1 MGVED
6 QSQAAAQPAGKSKPS
21 PQGRRGRNFGP
32 NRRGRGRRPLDRPSG
47 MDPEQ
52 AAPADIETPSTPLP
66 GLPPAGEIADPGVA
80 PLRSDI
86 EAQQMLPIS
95 EEIAAARTGE
105 QTDAA
110 QPSAPSEPPVMEQ
123 RRTEQRHAQVPSRPS
138 AYSRP
143 PGQRQPQ
150 TPERRPPPQPTPPK
164 EFRPAQPLSVQEAIE
179 DVNEIIETLQTTLDE
194 MEEVL
199 ETLEL
204 AERQKDA
211 DEQEIESLRR
221 SLRQLGRPRESGH
234 REGGPRDAGQRERE
248 SGNRES
254 GPREGEN
261 REGGPRDSGQR
272 EDGHR
277 H

>member
-1 MGVED
+1 MGVEE

-32 NRRGRGRRPLDRPSG
+32 NRRGRGRRPTDRPSG
-47 MDPEQ
+47 VDLEQ
-52 AAPADIETPSTPLP
+52 VAPTGIETPSAPAPSLPSASEDTRLGTAPLP
-66 GLPPAGEIADPGVA
+66 PDV
-80 PLRSDI
+80 
-86 EAQQMLPIS
+86 EAQQMLPIA
-95 EEIAAARTGE
+95 EDVGAAKTGE
-105 QTDAA
+105 QTYAA
-110 QPSAPSEPPVMEQ
+110 QPSAPSEPPVV
-123 RRTEQRHAQVPSRPS
+123 EQRHPEQRHTQVPSRPS

-143 PGQRQPQ
+143 PGHRQPQ

-179 DVNEIIETLQTTLDE
+179 DVNEIIETLKTTLEE

-221 SLRQLGRPRESGH
+221 SLRQLGRPREGGH
-234 REGGPRDAGQRERE
+234 REGGPRDPGQRE

-261 REGGPRDSGQR
+261 REGGHRDSGQR
-272 EDGHR
+272 EGGHR

>member
-1 MGVED
+1 MGVEE

-32 NRRGRGRRPLDRPSG
+32 NRRGRGRRPMDRPSG
-47 MDPEQ
+47 ADPEQ
-52 AAPADIETPSTPLP
+52 VAPTDIETPSVPAP
-66 GLPPAGEIADPGVA
+66 ELPPAGELAGPGVA
-80 PLRSDI
+80 PLRSD
-86 EAQQMLPIS
+86 AGDQQMLPIP
-95 EEIAAARTGE
+95 EEIAAARTYE
-105 QTDAA
+105 QTDSA
-110 QPSAPSEPPVMEQ
+110 QPSAPSEPPVMEH
-123 RRTEQRHAQVPSRPS
+123 RRPEQRHAQVPSRPS

-150 TPERRPPPQPTPPK
+150 APERRPPPQPVPPK

-179 DVNEIIETLQTTLDE
+179 DVNEIIETLKTTLEE

-221 SLRQLGRPRESGH
+221 SLRQLGRPREGGH
-234 REGGPRDAGQRERE
+234 REGGHRE
-248 SGNRES
+248 SGQRDSGDRER
-254 GPREGEN
+254 GPRE
-261 REGGPRDSGQR
+261 EGNRDSGQR
-272 EDGHR
+272 EGGHR